1 MCHGLGFIVILTIM
15 AYTGLFYYKIVI
27 PYFGDTIAKY
37 LINPLSSVWNKVFSY
52 VIAQVIAGLAAFAAL
67 ITFIVIDSKGKVRK
81 QMRFLLVS
89 FEILSTFIIKLLE
102 SQLVSSLVSD
112 EPERLQSLA
121 GVAICLLIGFIFS
134 AFPGHVK
141 WRTVLCGVFIE
152 FIMGILV
159 LRWDVR

>member
-1 MCHGLGFIVILTIM
+1 MILTIM

-27 PYFGDTIAKY
+27 PYFGDTMAKY

>member
-1 MCHGLGFIVILTIM
+1 MILTIM